1 MHLSK
6 DAFVDMDNEAN
17 FRSLENN
24 GSLRQGTYQT
34 DQTAQLIIR
43 QICDDGS
50 SKLVQQSG

>member
-34 DQTAQLIIR
+34 DQTAQLIIC

>member
-1 MHLSK
+1 MHLLK
-6 DAFVDMDNEAN
+6 DAFIGFDACPAL
-17 FRSLENN
+17 RSLEDN

-50 SKLVQQSG
+50 SELVQQGG

>member
-1 MHLSK
+1 MHLLK
-6 DAFVDMDNEAN
+6 DAFIGFDACPAL
-17 FRSLENN
+17 RSLEDN